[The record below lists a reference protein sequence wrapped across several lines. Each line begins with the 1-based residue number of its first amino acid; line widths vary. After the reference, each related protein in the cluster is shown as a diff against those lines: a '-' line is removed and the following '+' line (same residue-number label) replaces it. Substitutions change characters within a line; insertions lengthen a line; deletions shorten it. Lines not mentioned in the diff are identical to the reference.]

1 MSLRSH
7 LQTSLAGT
15 TTALPYHPHMVLIR
29 LMMTCTST
37 THGQN
42 SCQPMIQQ
50 SKSAVHR
57 VIIRLLIFYV
67 LPTGLETAKKSWTL
81 FMEVHLKMKTTSTTM
96 KTSTA
101 VPTSTTTQTSTTTR
115 MNMITRTS
123 TTTARRGQTVLK
135 TLSQTQPKSHFIHT
149 SPVSV
154 MK

>member
-67 LPTGLETAKKSWTL
+67 LPTGLETAKKSWTQ
-81 FMEVHLKMKTTSTTM
+81 VHLKMKTTSTTM

-101 VPTSTTTQTSTTTR
+101 VPTSTTTRTSTTIR
-115 MNMITRTS
+115 MNMITRMS